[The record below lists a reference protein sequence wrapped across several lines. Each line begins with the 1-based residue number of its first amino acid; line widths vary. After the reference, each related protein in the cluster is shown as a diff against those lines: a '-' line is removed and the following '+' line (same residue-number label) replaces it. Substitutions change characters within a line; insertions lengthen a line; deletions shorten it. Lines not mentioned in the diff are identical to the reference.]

1 MDRLIGDVADNLEIY
16 MSSFFFFSS
25 RRRHTRLQGDWSS
38 DVCSSDL
45 VTSTASL
52 KVMVTLAS
60 VATSV
65 ASDRGAVSVTL
76 GPTSVAAGTTFTEY
90 DVEPKRLSASKT
102 PQSPRRV
109 LGFVPDGIVA

>member
-1 MDRLIGDVADNLEIY
+1 MTEAVWSPLEAQESAY
-16 MSSFFFFSS
+16 
-25 RRRHTRLQGDWSS
+25 HEP
-38 DVCSSDL
+38 

-102 PQSPRRV
+102 LQSPRRV